1 MMVSDGVLDALP
13 GADKEQVM
21 KDFLESIPRRTPQDM
36 AERILEFA
44 ASFAES
50 ARDDMT
56 VLTAGI
62 WKRN

>member
-1 MMVSDGVLDALP
+1 
-13 GADKEQVM
+13 M